1 MNELQKIKLMSRP
14 FLFAMPGLFS
24 GMSSV
29 FNLSGDFTDY
39 NTSPSPE
46 IADIMAFK
54 SDLRAIGGDFVATA
68 ITFKPRV

>member
-1 MNELQKIKLMSRP
+1 MNELQKVKLLSRP
-14 FLFAMPGLFS
+14 FLFAMPGIFT
-24 GMSSV
+24 GVSSV
-29 FNLSGDFTDY
+29 FNLAGEFTDY

-54 SDLRAIGGDFVATA
+54 SDLRALGDDFVATA